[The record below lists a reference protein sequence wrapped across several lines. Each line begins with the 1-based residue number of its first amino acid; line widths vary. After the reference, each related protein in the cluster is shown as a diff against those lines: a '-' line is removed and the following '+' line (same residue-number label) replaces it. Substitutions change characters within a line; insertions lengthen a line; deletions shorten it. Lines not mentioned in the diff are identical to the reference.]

1 MNKIKNLINLGKAFW
16 GYKKQSPVC
25 HYNPIRLWIE
35 PTNFCNLRCIMCPNS
50 SNRPIKKGYMDMKL
64 FKEIINKAN
73 PFAYDIN
80 LSHRGESLLH
90 PHLIEMIKYAKSKN
104 LHLRLNTNATLL
116 TEEKSS
122 QLIKSGLDFISF
134 SFDGFDKE
142 TYEKIRRGAKFND
155 TILNIVDFLKIKKSL
170 KSSTPYALLEVLAFP
185 EVLKQNVVQRENFLK
200 HFKSLPL
207 NKIEIK
213 PLHNWGG
220 NLPSLNGKEII
231 QKKMKYTPCTNI
243 WYSLTILWD
252 GSVSPCPQ
260 DWYNEFSLGN
270 IKDRS
275 LSEIWN
281 SEKMVYLRKSIAK
294 GEFQKIKIC
303 RECNLLWR
311 KNVGGIPVLNL
322 VPFLSE
328 NIIGYGNLRRIFKPL
343 EKALLNVNVLSER
356 EEE

>member
-1 MNKIKNLINLGKAFW
+1 
-16 GYKKQSPVC
+16 
-25 HYNPIRLWIE
+25 
-35 PTNFCNLRCIMCPNS
+35 MCPNS

-64 FKEIINKAN
+64 FKEIIDKVSSSV
-73 PFAYDIN
+73 YDIN

-90 PHLIEMIKYAKSKN
+90 PQFIEMIEYAKSKN

-142 TYEKIRRGAKFND
+142 TYEKIRRGAKFNN
-155 TILNIVDFLKIKKSL
+155 TISNIINFLKIKRDL
-170 KSSTPYALLEVLAFP
+170 KSSTPYTLLEVLAFP
-185 EVLKQNVVQRENFLK
+185 EVIKENVTQRQKFLNY
-200 HFKSLPL
+200 FKFLPL
-207 NKIEIK
+207 DKIEIK

-220 NLPSLNGKEII
+220 NLSLSSMNEKLSVGKG
-231 QKKMKYTPCTNI
+231 MKYTPCTNI

-270 IKDRS
+270 IKERS

-281 SEKMVYLRKSIAK
+281 SEKMVYIRRSISK

-343 EKALLNVNVLSER
+343 EKALLNVNILSER